1 MAEQNISPTDKQ
13 QTDEKKADTP
23 FEKVSKKT
31 TTIGS
36 ILRVLEERYTNL
48 RRKMQ
53 MTDQNLLEFEKD
65 MRSEIKALG
74 NDLLELKRSVS
85 EINENLIMMSSEL
98 KNSVKQYDFK
108 VIEKYVDMWQP
119 MNFVT
124 REELKH
130 YVEKSKN

>member
-13 QTDEKKADTP
+13 QTDEEKADTP

-130 YVEKSKN
+130 YVEKK